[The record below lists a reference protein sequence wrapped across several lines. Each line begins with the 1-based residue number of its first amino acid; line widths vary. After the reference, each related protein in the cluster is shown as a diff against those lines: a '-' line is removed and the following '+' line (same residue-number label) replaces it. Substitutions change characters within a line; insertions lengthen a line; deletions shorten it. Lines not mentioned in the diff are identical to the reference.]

1 MQSYLFLHPETITQ
15 QQLEQEMLPL
25 LPAWRREQVLNF
37 TPFSSKVLC
46 AKSFLLLKEGLEKD
60 FGITQ
65 EVSFDYL
72 EHGKPVL
79 KEYPHIH
86 FNLSHCK
93 NGVLCVIDEKGPVGC
108 DIEPQNRKV
117 RESLLL
123 KCCNEQE
130 IEAIRNNPCP
140 DQAFMRLWTRKEAVL
155 KYTGQGLTQDL
166 PSLLSDKLLE
176 TVELETFQEEDVFYS
191 ICQSRQMN

>member
-1 MQSYLFLHPETITQ
+1 MHTYLFLHPETITQ
-15 QQLEQEMLPL
+15 QQLELEMLPL
-25 LPAWRREQVLNF
+25 LPVWRREQVLKF
-37 TPFSSKVLC
+37 KPLSGKVLC

-93 NGVLCVIDEKGPVGC
+93 NGILCVVDENGPVGC
-108 DIEPQNRKV
+108 DIEAKDRKV

-130 IEAIRNNPCP
+130 IEEIRHNPCP

-176 TVELETFQEEDVFYS
+176 TIKLETFQEEGVVYS
-191 ICQSRQMN
+191 ICQSR